1 MKPSLHSV
9 RSPAGF
15 SLVEL
20 MITMVSTV
28 LVVGGVISAYM
39 YGLRMTQFTKPKLE
53 AADEARKAISLIT
66 DEIRSARNIKIG
78 SGTISTFTEVAAFA
92 PQVGSAIQL
101 YPTTN
106 TTTYIRYF
114 WDSSE
119 KKLKRTADGLS
130 ATYVIANSVSNE
142 MVFRSEDHL
151 GNLLS
156 NNFNNRVI
164 SMTLNFYQIQYP
176 VTPIGSGQ
184 YYDFYQLRTRITRRT
199 VL

>member
-1 MKPSLHSV
+1 MKLSRHSL

-78 SGTISTFTEVAAFA
+78 SGTINTFTEVAPFA